1 MKIGILQEQLNEKA
15 DRRLEKYVS
24 ARFINIRDIH
34 RGLLS
39 EYPEANVD
47 PKKPA
52 FDVVVAGT
60 PWNAVADVAT
70 HHLQPVKITV
80 SPAFW
85 DALEKAIC
93 DAAREAAHIRETE
106 DFIKMTEKGVA
117 V

>member
-15 DRRLEKYVS
+15 DRKLEKYVA

-34 RGLLS
+34 RGLLA
-39 EYPEANVD
+39 EYPEARVD
-47 PKKPA
+47 PKKPC
-52 FDVVVAGT
+52 FRFSLKLDHLSDGT
-60 PWNAVADVAT
+60 TAVEVDA
-70 HHLQPVKITV
+70 K
-80 SPAFW
+80 FW

-106 DFIKMTEKGVA
+106 DFIKMTEKQGVA